1 MTGLLLAL
9 AIIAAV
15 CASGL
20 RRLQRGRLLR
30 AAAQRPGVSAEHA
43 IAIRSYD
50 EIDEHLARRW
60 CLCGGYLERSGE
72 GTRVSDGRR
81 FRVARLRCQECDR
94 VDEVFFDTTEVA
106 D

>member
-1 MTGLLLAL
+1 MTGLLLSL

-15 CASGL
+15 FATGVRHL
-20 RRLQRGRLLR
+20 RRRRLRR
-30 AAAQRPGVSAEHA
+30 AHAERPGVSPERA

-50 EIDEHLARRW
+50 EMDDHLARRW
-60 CLCGGYLERSGE
+60 CICGGYLERSGE
-72 GTRVSDGRR
+72 GTRVSNGRR